1 MFYMKYKGKKLE
13 IHEDNVFAICPG
25 CGKEHSIDLAAV
37 LASGE
42 ADLYSTAVYCESCT
56 RKRDVYRKQLEP
68 YRAEI
73 TAIAQRHDTSEDS
86 VRQIVFSALEYGLD
100 LETALIGTRL
110 ALSQS
115 DGKSEYFTLP
125 EAARVLGTDEQTALQ
140 ELKRAGISP
149 ARITTLPGFEWL
161 LGQ

>member
-1 MFYMKYKGKKLE
+1 M
-13 IHEDNVFAICPG
+13 
-25 CGKEHSIDLAAV
+25 
-37 LASGE
+37 
-42 ADLYSTAVYCESCT
+42 
-56 RKRDVYRKQLEP
+56 EP

-73 TAIAQRHDTSEDS
+73 TAIARRHDTSEDS
-86 VRQIVFSALEYGLD
+86 VRRIVFSALEYGLD